1 MKIINAYRLGQYNDT
16 KQGIPLRIIF
26 EEKNTINKLFKNISN
41 LKESEEKYK
50 RISIQ
55 RELSISELEAF
66 QKKIAETKEKNK
78 THTDSKIY
86 YVVRGTP
93 NIYEIKTITT
103 RKKSD

>member
-1 MKIINAYRLGQYNDT
+1 M
-16 KQGIPLRIIF
+16 
-26 EEKNTINKLFKNISN
+26 FKNISN

-66 QKKIAETKEKNK
+66 HKKVAEAKEKNK

-93 NIYEIKTITT
+93 NKYGMILMQTLQEA
-103 RKKSD
+103 KKEYSNIIRNCK